1 MSLCNAVKHC
11 EQPSFMTDNN
21 KEKNEFGRLL
31 QSRVFTLKDQ
41 VDFSD
46 FSGDKNPIHVNPLE
60 ARRTIAGQCIV
71 HGINSLLWA
80 LDVLVFSTGL
90 TVRSCKAKFQNSVF
104 LEESIDC
111 FWNEESNK
119 LSLVS
124 DSTVLCTIKLDP
136 GPVKKVDTMEMPV
149 SKTRDVPESR
159 SFEECV
165 LLQAVPLSFFGNP
178 EMAKQLFPSF
188 VAKYGKATS
197 CELALLSEIVGM
209 QVPGLNSLFL
219 SVRVDFLKN
228 PDAKQFKIVKSDSRY
243 ETMELAVTASTLSG
257 LAQVVFRPS
266 PKKSQSIADLSKQVK
281 KGEFGNV
288 NALIVGGSRGL
299 GEIVA
304 KLIACG
310 GGKSVITY
318 NSGVEEATRLKNEIT
333 SHGETC
339 DIVQL
344 TIGKDSNILDS
355 YSGVNQ
361 LYYFATP
368 KIFGKRSF
376 GFDEALLNNFA
387 EVYVK
392 GFEKVCDTLLQGTD
406 YLVVFYP
413 SSIAIE
419 KPLASLAEYIAAK
432 IKGEEFCEKFN
443 KKNNIVVYYPRL
455 PRIDT
460 DQTLSLIKAVSADAI
475 DVLLPYMREM
485 TSNSNNH

>member
-1 MSLCNAVKHC
+1 MID
-11 EQPSFMTDNN
+11 DN
-21 KEKNEFGRLL
+21 KKKNDFGRLL

-41 VDFSD
+41 VDFSE
-46 FSGDKNPIHVNPLE
+46 FSGDKNPIHINPLE

-90 TVRSCKAKFQNSVF
+90 TVRSCKAKFQNSIY

-111 FWNEESNK
+111 FWNEKSNK
-119 LSLVS
+119 ISLVS
-124 DSTVLCTIKLDP
+124 KSTVLCNIKIEP
-136 GPVKKVDTMEMPV
+136 GPVKKNDSIEIPICK
-149 SKTRDVPESR
+149 SRNVPEAQ
-159 SFEECV
+159 SFEEC
-165 LLQAVPLSFFGNP
+165 LLHHKISLSFFGNP
-178 EMAKQLFPSF
+178 EMSKQLFPSF
-188 VAKYGKATS
+188 VAEYGNSTA
-197 CELALLSEIVGM
+197 CDLALLSEIVGM
-209 QVPGLNSLFL
+209 QVPGLNSIFL
-219 SVRVDFLKN
+219 SVQVDFLENQESKF
-228 PDAKQFKIVKSDSRY
+228 FKIVKSDSRY
-243 ETMELAVTASTLSG
+243 ETMELAINASTISA

-266 PKKSQSIADLSKQVK
+266 SKGSQSIIEIGKKVT
-281 KGEFGNV
+281 KGEFKNL

-333 SHGETC
+333 TYGETC

-344 TIGKDSNILDS
+344 SVGNNNNVLDHFK
-355 YSGVNQ
+355 GFNQ

-376 GFDEALLNNFA
+376 GFDETLLSTFI
-387 EVYVK
+387 EVYIK
-392 GFEKVCDTLLQGTD
+392 EFERVCDTLLKRTD
-406 YLVVFYP
+406 HLDVFYP

-419 KPLASLAEYIAAK
+419 KPLASLAEYIASK
-432 IKGEEFCEKFN
+432 IKGEEFCEELN
-443 KKNNIVVYYPRL
+443 KKNNITVFYPRL

-460 DQTLSLIKAVSADAI
+460 DQTLSLIKAASADAVE
-475 DVLLPYMREM
+475 VLLPYLREM
-485 TSNSNNH
+485 TISTNSHKS

>member
-1 MSLCNAVKHC
+1 
-11 EQPSFMTDNN
+11 MTGNN
-21 KEKNEFGRLL
+21 KEKNEFGKLL
-31 QSRVFTLKDQ
+31 KSRVFTLKDQ
-41 VDFSD
+41 IDFSE
-46 FSGDKNPIHVNPLE
+46 FSGDKNPIHINPLE

-80 LDVLVFSTGL
+80 LDVLVSTTGL
-90 TVRSCKAKFQNSVF
+90 TVSSCKAKFQNSVF
-104 LEESIDC
+104 LEEAIDC
-111 FWNEESNK
+111 YWNDESNK
-119 LSLVS
+119 ISLVS
-124 DSTVLCTIKLDP
+124 NSTVLCSIKIDL
-136 GPVKKVDTMEMPV
+136 GLVKKIDSMEIPV
-149 SKTRDVPESR
+149 CETRDVPEAR

-165 LLQAVPLSFFGNP
+165 LLQTVPLSFFGNP
-178 EMAKQLFPSF
+178 EMAMQLFPSF
-188 VAKYGKATS
+188 VAQYGKATA

-219 SVRVDFLKN
+219 SVQVDFSEN
-228 PDAKQFKIVKSDSRY
+228 QDAKLFKIAKSDSRY
-243 ETMELAVTASTLSG
+243 ETMELAVTASTLRG
-257 LAQVVFRPS
+257 VAQVVFRPS
-266 PKKSQSIADLSKQVK
+266 PQKTQSIDELRKRVK
-281 KGEFGNV
+281 KGEFGNA
-288 NALIVGGSRGL
+288 NALIIGGSRGL

-318 NSGVEEATRLKNEIT
+318 NNGVEEATRLKNEIT

-344 TIGKDSNILDS
+344 SIGKDGNVLDS

-376 GFDEALLNNFA
+376 GFDEALLNNFI

-406 YLVVFYP
+406 YLTVFYP

-432 IKGEEFCEKFN
+432 IKGEEFCEQLN
-443 KKNNIVVYYPRL
+443 KKNNIAVYYPRL

-460 DQTLSLIKAVSADAI
+460 DQTLSLIKVASADAI

-485 TSNSNNH
+485 TSDFNNHKDNIL